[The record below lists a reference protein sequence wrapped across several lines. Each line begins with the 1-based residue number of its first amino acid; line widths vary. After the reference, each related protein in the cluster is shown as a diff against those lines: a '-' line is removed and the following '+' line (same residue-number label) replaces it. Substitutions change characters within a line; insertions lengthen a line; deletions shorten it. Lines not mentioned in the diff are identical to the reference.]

1 MRENDSC
8 ALLLSPVRA
17 HVARHHLKVQHM
29 DACEEQEEA
38 AGASAAAAAVLLE
51 NEAESMQVQEEKCA
65 AAELNNLNSC
75 PVCCLNF
82 YSREPKLLPCLHSF
96 CKKCLPTPS
105 RNLAMVEAPNS
116 RVDSVKP
123 LNVIR
128 CPVCRQE
135 CMEVDVMENVFVE
148 DSVEAP
154 SSTVERSAQIC
165 MTCDDN
171 TEAVGFCVIC
181 VEYLC
186 SACVEAHQRVKF
198 TKDHTITQKEEVSE
212 EIHGWSTQRPM
223 FCGIHKQ
230 EPVKLFCETCDLL
243 TCRDC
248 QLVRHKDHRYHFLED
263 AYKYHKQHVDSMTH
277 QLQDKRMLIEEV
289 SSAINNRL
297 LQAEENRTSVETEIK
312 NSICSLIAEMNKKG
326 QMLLNQ
332 LESVTKDHKR
342 VLQKQQEDIG
352 YLSRH
357 LDHVIGFT
365 KWATARNKGT
375 AFLHCK
381 RLILFQI
388 GNLLQAKCSTSFV
401 PQTVIRFQGRSPYWA
416 SSLDLG
422 SLLVESTPGKR
433 LPGFQGIPHDVKNPR
448 EGPSGSPYG
457 FAIGN
462 PRNTLAL
469 LQMEVEK
476 LNPTTHWQA
485 QPPWGWCQSVR
496 LPRSGPQTVLQRA
509 PSHNVGAQL
518 HCRFM
523 VPPPSNTGPTSG
535 PPNPGFNPQHY
546 RLLGS
551 SSGYQSKPGG
561 TFSSPLYSSPVPIGD
576 VALPQPR
583 HTASDIIHYMKA
595 ESPYLNQRTDPVYA
609 TTRNPPQTP
618 VSCVPCTDVQ
628 GKQNPAGL
636 AAVSQEENS
645 ESASWE
651 PAETHQTIGDEGP
664 SVRKR
669 PRPSPGP
676 IVVIKDEPDDDI
688 SYDTKRTNLP
698 DSTGDQPDL
707 LTQVSSQDREDVSTR
722 PRVTDKVQMPVHTHS
737 TPQDHSN
744 SNGNDHNSLLKG
756 ETQRKAPLKRSDRGV
771 CTVCQTGGELL
782 LCDKCSKHFHLF
794 CHIPALRNVPS
805 GCWSCS
811 FCLDSPEMGSKCKPK
826 ARGVK
831 TESESEGG
839 FLPEEKRK
847 CERLLLHL
855 FCSPDFGESPT
866 VCANNRKNGSG
877 PSMLHTVRKRLEATE
892 SLRYKNLAEFV
903 SDVRLACRNWATKP
917 EPGATA
923 ASKGLNEQFEERLK
937 NVFPEH
943 TFPEMKS
950 PSTPDSVS

>member
-1 MRENDSC
+1 
-8 ALLLSPVRA
+8 
-17 HVARHHLKVQHM
+17 M

-116 RVDSVKP
+116 RVDGVKP
-123 LNVIR
+123 RFAPVNVIR

-401 PQTVIRFQGRSPYWA
+401 PQTVIRFQGRSPVS

-496 LPRSGPQTVLQRA
+496 LPRSGPQTLLQRA
-509 PSHNVGAQL
+509 PSHNVAAQP

-535 PPNPGFNPQHY
+535 PPNPGFNPQVNRPDSLHILDNSRLPLSEWISVKLLTNNRKNKTSPHDCKSCDSCDEERLELKPSEMFKPHICVTGNIPDIADTKSFCDVPNVTTPNTEPEHY

-583 HTASDIIHYMKA
+583 HTASDIIHYI
-595 ESPYLNQRTDPVYA
+595 SSFFSSR
-609 TTRNPPQTP
+609 
-618 VSCVPCTDVQ
+618 
-628 GKQNPAGL
+628 
-636 AAVSQEENS
+636 
-645 ESASWE
+645 SASWE

-688 SYDTKRTNLP
+688 SYVRRKMDLILILVVCYPQFQDTKRTNLP

-707 LTQVSSQDREDVSTR
+707 LTQVSSQD
-722 PRVTDKVQMPVHTHS
+722 
-737 TPQDHSN
+737 
-744 SNGNDHNSLLKG
+744 SLLEG

-923 ASKGLNEQFEERLK
+923 ASKGLNEKFEERLK

-943 TFPEMKS
+943 TFPE
-950 PSTPDSVS
+950 